1 MSTLLLDSILTVC
14 GIVEDRGVDRM
25 VSGHSKG
32 IGELL
37 KLYCLEKREIK
48 RMVHLL

>member
-1 MSTLLLDSILTVC
+1 MNTLLFDSILNVC
-14 GIVEDRGVDRM
+14 GIVDDRGFDRM

-37 KLYCLEKREIK
+37 KLYC
-48 RMVHLL
+48 